1 MLLAIVTFLAC
12 AHPVTTSA
20 AEAAPF
26 VGAHTTPADITDLP
40 VVTSPSGLSWYV
52 LKEGVGLTAM
62 AGQEVQVNYVGFLAA
77 GGKFDASY
85 DRGRPFTFR
94 LGAGRVIPGWDEGV
108 AGMKVGEQRQ
118 LHIPAKLG
126 YGSRGAGGIIPPDAD
141 LIFDVELVQVR

>member
-12 AHPVTTSA
+12 VHPAATQTASA
-20 AEAAPF
+20 TAF
-26 VGAHTTPADITDLP
+26 VGAHTEPADITDLP
-40 VVTSPSGLSWYV
+40 VATSPSGLSWYV

-62 AGQEVQVNYVGFLAA
+62 AGQEVQVHYVGFLAA
-77 GGKFDASY
+77 GGMFDASY
-85 DRGRPFTFR
+85 SRGRPITFR

-118 LHIPAKLG
+118 LHIPARLG
-126 YGSRGAGGIIPPDAD
+126 YGSRGAGGVIPPDAD